1 MLNLIW
7 AEDAPVLPV
16 HDSFIVRHA
25 YGELGEL
32 EEEMGMSF
40 HGPFKKDI
48 NAKSEIGVILSIS
61 FYATFLMKIYC
72 IYTASIIFLK
82 KIRINYR

>member
-1 MLNLIW
+1 M
-7 AEDAPVLPV
+7 LPV

-61 FYATFLMKIYC
+61 FYGKDSDELTTEQIVHVPPEY
-72 IYTASIIFLK
+72 SQWES
-82 KIRINYR
+82 RN